1 MTTIKRVLALGA
13 AVAAWGVFAAPA
25 SAGAPPPV
33 PQRASDFIEVRCEVG
48 GTLNYPATPSLE
60 GQERAQFVFNTGGGA
75 EALGETCEVIP

>member
-13 AVAAWGVFAAPA
+13 AVAVCWVFAAPA

-48 GTLNYPATPSLE
+48 GTLNYPATPSRG
-60 GQERAQFVFNTGGGA
+60 GQDRAQFVFNTGGGA
-75 EALGETCEVIP
+75 EALGETFAVFP